1 MHINEQKLKS
11 KGWTQEEI
19 NHTKSALLKAT
30 QERAPVYWMKSFE
43 HIGLWLFFIFIIGG
57 AIIGAWLI
65 KPFLIV
71 LNETGALVVICILGL
86 FYGSLASFL
95 AKDIENIQKQHHI
108 LVSLCVPISAIITSI
123 IISKQAAIVVQI
135 IKTGVQHNPITL
147 GITFTISSFIPYGI
161 FLILQQRDKH
171 ESLRVD

>member
-1 MHINEQKLKS
+1 MQINEHNLKS

-19 NHTKSALLKAT
+19 NHTRAVLLKAT
-30 QERAPVYWMKSFE
+30 KERAPVYWMKFFE
-43 HIGLWLFFIFIIGG
+43 RMSLWLFFIFIIGG

-71 LNETGALVVICILGL
+71 LNKTGALIVICILGL
-86 FYGSLASFL
+86 FYGNLASFL
-95 AKDIENIQKQHHI
+95 VRDIENIQPHHHL

-123 IISKQAAIVVQI
+123 IISKQAAIVANI

-147 GITFTISSFIPYGI
+147 GITFTVSSFIPYGL
-161 FLILQQRDKH
+161 FLILQRRDKH
-171 ESLRVD
+171 GSLRVD